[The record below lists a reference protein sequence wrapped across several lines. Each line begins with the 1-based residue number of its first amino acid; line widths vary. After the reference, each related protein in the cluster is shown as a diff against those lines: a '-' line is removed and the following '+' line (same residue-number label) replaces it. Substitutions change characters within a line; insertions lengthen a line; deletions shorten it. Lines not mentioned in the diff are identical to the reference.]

1 MTARLE
7 DLTPGT
13 RVSGITP
20 AAPVEVVQATWH
32 GTSALTL
39 TYRTP
44 DGRVAEQ
51 LVYRDMEPQ
60 LAVEQASRIFSFTAN
75 PALFRLAAEAKRIQ
89 LAYLFDPMLAVS
101 TSQVVPL
108 PHQIQAV
115 YGELLTRQPMRFLLA
130 DDPGAGKTIM
140 AGLFIKE
147 LIIRGD
153 LKRCLIVAPGSLVE
167 QWQDELW
174 VKFGLDFD
182 IISRE
187 TVNNS
192 KSGNPFAEREFAIGR
207 LDHMARNEDIRAKL
221 EQTEWDLI
229 VCDEAHKM
237 SAHYFGNEVKRTK
250 RYELGVELGRLTR
263 HLLLM
268 TATPHSGSQADFQLF
283 MALLDGD
290 RFEGRPRD
298 GQHSIDTQGM
308 MRRLVKE
315 KLLKFDGTPL
325 FPERRAYTVKYEL
338 SDAEAALYTAVT
350 DYVREEMNRVERLK
364 AKGEGRRG
372 AIVGFALTTLQ
383 RRLASSPE
391 AIYQSI
397 KRRRERLER
406 QLAEAELRKR
416 SITQVA
422 IDFAS
427 GLPLP
432 DDFEEDLDEYLD
444 GEIEQIED
452 EVIDQATAA
461 ATVEELKAEIAT
473 LARLEAAAREVRA
486 SGTDRKWEQLASLLT
501 GHEAMFWPDG
511 SRRKIIVFSEHK
523 DTLTYL
529 VQRIRTLLGRDE
541 AVVAIHGG
549 MGREDRR
556 KVQELFT
563 QDKDVSVLVATDAAG
578 EGINLQRANLLVNY
592 DLPWNPNRIEQRFG
606 RIHRIGQTEVC
617 HMWNLVADKTR
628 EGDVFLRLFQKL
640 EKMRESL
647 GGQVYDVLGQVFTE
661 KPLRDLLIE
670 AVRYGE
676 QPEVK
681 AKLDEVIDHTVGDT
695 MNTLIHERALAS
707 DVLSAAEVER
717 IREEMELAEA
727 RRLQPHFIRAFFI
740 EAFTRL
746 GGRIVE
752 REPGRFEVKHVP
764 ADIRARDRVIGKTV
778 PVLSRYERVTF
789 EKERIHADGH
799 APAQFICPG
808 HPLLDATVDLAME
821 RFRTLLKEGAL
832 LVDEL
837 DPGTEP
843 RLLLF
848 LESSIQDGR
857 LTAAGTP
864 TLVSRRLQFVELTSD
879 GSAADVGYAPYLDY
893 RPATPEEA
901 ALVSPSL
908 DAEWLGPQA
917 EALGVSYAVEHI
929 VPAHFAEVQ
938 HRTLDR
944 VARTR
949 EAVRQR
955 LTHEINYWDYRAEE
969 LKAQELAGKTP
980 RLNSAKARQRA
991 DELQARLQDRL
1002 LQLDREAQLS
1012 PLQPVVVGGAVVIPA
1027 GMLASAAEGPP
1038 VVPPVSAD
1046 PALRKE
1052 VERIAVDAVLTAE
1065 RALGREPEE
1074 MPPNNKGFDIRSR
1087 DRVRGHTQFIEV
1099 KGRVE
1104 GADTVTLT
1112 KNEILTALNQ
1122 AENHILALVTVA
1134 DSRATDVRYVRD
1146 VGALYG
1152 ATQESL
1158 FMVASVNF
1166 KLDELLAHSSEPN

>member
-1 MTARLE
+1 VTARLE

-13 RVSGITP
+13 RVSGIVP
-20 AAPVEVVQATWH
+20 DAPIEVVQASWH

-39 TYRTP
+39 TYRTL
-44 DGRVAEQ
+44 DGRVGEQ

-60 LAVEQASRIFSFTAN
+60 LAVEQASRIFSFSAD

-153 LKRCLIVAPGSLVE
+153 LRRCLIVAPGSLVE

-174 VKFGLDFD
+174 IKFGLDFD
-182 IISRE
+182 IVSRE

-192 KSGNPFAEREFAIGR
+192 KSGNPFAEREFVIGR

-237 SAHYFGNEVKRTK
+237 AAHYFGNEVKRTK
-250 RYELGVELGRLTR
+250 RYELGMELGRLTR

-290 RFEGRPRD
+290 RFEGKPRD

-325 FPERRAYTVKYEL
+325 FPERKAYTAKYQL

-391 AIYQSI
+391 AIYQSL

-422 IDFAS
+422 IDFTS

-432 DDFEEDLDEYLD
+432 DDFEDDLDEYLD
-444 GEIEQIED
+444 GEIEDIED

-473 LARLEAAAREVRA
+473 LRSLEDTARAVRS

-523 DTLTYL
+523 DTLSYL

-549 MGREDRR
+549 MGREERR

-628 EGDVFLRLFQKL
+628 EGDVFLRLFEKL
-640 EKMRESL
+640 ERMRESL
-647 GGQVYDVLGQVFTE
+647 GGQVYDVLGQVFLD

-676 QPEVK
+676 RPEVK
-681 AKLDEVIDHTVGDT
+681 AKLDEVIDHSVGDT
-695 MNTLIHERALAS
+695 MNTLIRERALAS
-707 DVLSAAEVER
+707 DVLTEAEVER

-727 RRLQPHFIRAFFI
+727 RRLQPHFIRSFFL

-752 REPGRFEVKHVP
+752 REPGRFEIKHVP

-789 EKERIHADGH
+789 EKERVHLDEH

-808 HPLLDATVDLAME
+808 HPLLDATVDLTME

-837 DPGTEP
+837 DDATEP

-857 LTAAGTP
+857 VTSAGTP
-864 TLVSRRLQFVELTSD
+864 TLVSRRLQFVELTAD
-879 GSAADVGYAPYLDY
+879 GCAADVGYAPYLDY
-893 RPATPEEA
+893 RPATAEEVA
-901 ALVSPSL
+901 AVAPAL
-908 DAEWLGPQA
+908 DAEWLGADA

-938 HRTLDR
+938 RRTLDR

-949 EAVRQR
+949 EAVKQR
-955 LTHEINYWDYRAEE
+955 LTHEINYWDHRAEE
-969 LKAQELAGKTP
+969 LKAQELAGKKP
-980 RLNSAKARQRA
+980 RLNSGKARQRA
-991 DELQARLQDRL
+991 DELQARLKQRL
-1002 LQLDREAQLS
+1002 LELDREAQLS
-1012 PLQPVVVGGAVVIPA
+1012 PLQPVVVGGAVVIPK
-1027 GMLASAAEGPP
+1027 GMLAAVAPGSDS
-1038 VVPPVSAD
+1038 VPAISVD
-1046 PALRKE
+1046 PARRRE
-1052 VERIAVDAVLTAE
+1052 VERIAVEAVIAAE
-1065 RALGREPEE
+1065 LALGREPEE

-1087 DRVRGHTQFIEV
+1087 DRERGRTQFIEV

-1122 AENHILALVTVA
+1122 ADNHILALVTVA
-1134 DSRATDVRYVRD
+1134 DSRAADVRYVRD

-1152 ATQESL
+1152 GTQESL

-1166 KLDELLAHSSEPN
+1166 DLGELLARSSEPN

>member
-1 MTARLE
+1 MTSRLE

-13 RVSGITP
+13 RVAGVVPGAT
-20 AAPVEVVQATWH
+20 VEVVQTKWH
-32 GTSALTL
+32 ADSALTL
-39 TYRTP
+39 TYRT
-44 DGRVAEQ
+44 DEGRVAEQ

-60 LAVEQASRIFSFTAN
+60 LNVEQASRLFSFSAD

-174 VKFGLDFD
+174 TKFGLDFD
-182 IISRE
+182 IISSE

-192 KSGNPFAEREFAIGR
+192 KSGNPFAERDLVIGR
-207 LDHMARNEDIRAKL
+207 LDHMSRNEDILARL

-237 SAHYFGNEVKRTK
+237 AAHYFGNEVKRTK
-250 RYELGVELGRLTR
+250 RYELGMQLGRLTR

-268 TATPHSGSQADFQLF
+268 TATPHSGQQADFQLF

-290 RFEGRPRD
+290 RFEGKPRD

-315 KLLKFDGTPL
+315 KLLKFDGKPL
-325 FPERRAYTVKYEL
+325 FPERKAYTTKYQLSGAETEL
-338 SDAEAALYTAVT
+338 YIAVT

-372 AIVGFALTTLQ
+372 AIVGFALTILQ

-391 AIYQSI
+391 AIYQSL
-397 KRRRERLER
+397 KRRRERLEK

-422 IDFAS
+422 IDFS
-427 GLPLP
+427 TGLPVP
-432 DDFEEDLDEYLD
+432 DDFADELDEYLD
-444 GEIEQIED
+444 GEIEEIEE

-473 LARLEAAAREVRA
+473 LTRLEASARSVRS
-486 SGTDRKWEQLASLLT
+486 SGTDRKWEELAGLLS

-511 SRRKIIVFSEHK
+511 SRRKIIIFSEHK

-529 VQRIRTLLGRDE
+529 VQRIRTLLGKEE

-549 MGREDRR
+549 MGRDERR
-556 KVQELFT
+556 KTQELFT
-563 QDKDVSVLVATDAAG
+563 QDPVVSVLVATDAAG

-628 EGDVFLRLFQKL
+628 EGEVFMRLFSKL
-640 EKMRESL
+640 ELMRESL
-647 GGQVYDVLGQVFTE
+647 GGQVYDVLGQVFTD
-661 KPLRDLLIE
+661 KPLRDLLME

-681 AKLDEVIDHTVGDT
+681 ARLDQVIDATVGDT
-695 MNTLIHERALAS
+695 MNDLIRERALAS
-707 DVLSAAEVER
+707 DVLSEAEVER
-717 IREEMELAEA
+717 IREDMELAEA
-727 RRLQPHFIRAFFI
+727 RRLQPHFIRSFFM

-752 REPGRFEVKHVP
+752 REPGRYEIKHVP
-764 ADIRARDRVIGKTV
+764 ADVRARDRVIGKTV
-778 PVLSRYERVTF
+778 PVLQRYERVTF
-789 EKERIHADGH
+789 EKDRIHAHGH
-799 APAQFICPG
+799 APAQFISPG
-808 HPLLDATVDLAME
+808 HPLLDATVDLTIE
-821 RFRTLLKEGAL
+821 RYRILLKEGAI

-837 DPGTEP
+837 DEGTEA

-848 LESSIQDGR
+848 LESSVQDGR
-857 LTAAGTP
+857 ITRAGTP
-864 TLVSRRLQFVELTSD
+864 TLVSRRLQFVEIAPD
-879 GSAADVGYAPYLDY
+879 GSAADAGYAPYLDY
-893 RPATPEEA
+893 RPVTNEERTRLPA
-901 ALVSPSL
+901 MLE
-908 DAEWLGPQA
+908 AEWLGSQA
-917 EALGVSYAVEHI
+917 EALGVSHAVANI
-929 VPAHFAEVQ
+929 VPEHFREVG

-949 EAVRQR
+949 RAVEER
-955 LTHEINYWDYRAEE
+955 LTHEINYWDHRAEE
-969 LKAQELAGKTP
+969 LKVQELAGKKP
-980 RLNSAKARQRA
+980 KLNSGKARQRA
-991 DELQARLQDRL
+991 DELQGRLKYRL
-1002 LQLDREAQLS
+1002 LELDQEMQLS
-1012 PLQPVVVGGAVVIPA
+1012 PLQPVVIGGAVVIPA
-1027 GMLASAAEGPP
+1027 GMLAAVGAQHE
-1038 VVPPVSAD
+1038 VPLTSVD
-1046 PALRKE
+1046 VERRKE
-1052 VERIAVDAVLTAE
+1052 VERIAIDAVLAAE

-1087 DRVRGHTQFIEV
+1087 DRVRGHLQFIEV

-1112 KNEILTALNQ
+1112 KNEIQTAFNQ
-1122 AENHILALVTVA
+1122 GDNFILALVTVA
-1134 DSRATDVRYVRD
+1134 NSSAVDVRYLRCPFAGSED
-1146 VGALYG
+1146 W
-1152 ATQESL
+1152 L
-1158 FMVASVNF
+1158 FEIASVNF
-1166 KLDELLAHSSEPN
+1166 ELVELLARSTEPC